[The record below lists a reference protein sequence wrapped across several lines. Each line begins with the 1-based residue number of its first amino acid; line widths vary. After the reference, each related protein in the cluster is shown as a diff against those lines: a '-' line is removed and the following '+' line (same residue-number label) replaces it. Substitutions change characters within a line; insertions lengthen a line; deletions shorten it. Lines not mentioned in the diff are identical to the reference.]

1 MAAHVTSRP
10 CIYERRRDEG
20 QQWELWDR
28 PAFRGARTQARKWVT
43 EALAKGPRAARTVC
57 DVDVIWPELAA
68 YVGAP
73 KTIKDPSNQHEDIS
87 PADIERRNVRTAF
100 TFGVRADQ
108 VCGVRHG
115 AQWRRWRE
123 AEGQDG
129 QYHRDGACG
138 CAACMAARWEG
149 NGWQQQRRRGRA
161 RAPPASAA
169 QQPAQA
175 TVVTSHRFETL
186 QHVLTECDGTG
197 GRRAFA
203 GDMRDQAE
211 SAKAAMA
218 GEAHP
223 APARAAAQ
231 LAVEGWAAAARGT
244 PVAPSKWR
252 AMRALLGG
260 ILPQWKD
267 GKGDTREQRDRAKAV
282 ARSVATMQTLAA
294 DRVKAHRKRA
304 AKAVQWVRDRE
315 QARPMLQLMLRAWAG
330 VARTTAAAR
339 VAGAPMLG
347 PEDRILDDEQ
357 YKQWKAN
364 ETPAA
369 RRKRLTDNSAIRL
382 SRLGEFVV
390 SPPRAALRRRLALKR
405 GLKRHLA
412 SMRARRRLGDAL
424 AGVRGLIRDARNER
438 TRRIGRASGATRTST
453 VIATVLSRLA
463 TLRPAR
469 PRAQVSLPPR
479 RRTAVHRAAALG
491 PATSG
496 LIASYER
503 LGYG

>member
-1 MAAHVTSRP
+1 
-10 CIYERRRDEG
+10 
-20 QQWELWDR
+20 
-28 PAFRGARTQARKWVT
+28 
-43 EALAKGPRAARTVC
+43 
-57 DVDVIWPELAA
+57 
-68 YVGAP
+68 
-73 KTIKDPSNQHEDIS
+73 
-87 PADIERRNVRTAF
+87 
-100 TFGVRADQ
+100 
-108 VCGVRHG
+108 
-115 AQWRRWRE
+115 
-123 AEGQDG
+123 
-129 QYHRDGACG
+129 
-138 CAACMAARWEG
+138 
-149 NGWQQQRRRGRA
+149 
-161 RAPPASAA
+161 
-169 QQPAQA
+169 
-175 TVVTSHRFETL
+175 
-186 QHVLTECDGTG
+186 
-197 GRRAFA
+197 
-203 GDMRDQAE
+203 
-211 SAKAAMA
+211 
-218 GEAHP
+218 
-223 APARAAAQ
+223 
-231 LAVEGWAAAARGT
+231 
-244 PVAPSKWR
+244 
-252 AMRALLGG
+252 
-260 ILPQWKD
+260 
-267 GKGDTREQRDRAKAV
+267 
-282 ARSVATMQTLAA
+282 
-294 DRVKAHRKRA
+294 
-304 AKAVQWVRDRE
+304 
-315 QARPMLQLMLRAWAG
+315 MLQLMLRAWAG

-369 RRKRLTDNSAIRL
+369 RRKRLTDNSTIWL

-438 TRRIGRASGATRTST
+438 TRRVGRASGATRTST

-469 PRAQVSLPPR
+469 PRAQASLPPR

>member
-1 MAAHVTSRP
+1 MARQCWACHQTGGPYQRRAQCGVCFQDWGADLSLAPLRP
-10 CIYERRRDEG
+10 VAG
-20 QQWELWDR
+20 
-28 PAFRGARTQARKWVT
+28 
-43 EALAKGPRAARTVC
+43 
-57 DVDVIWPELAA
+57 
-68 YVGAP
+68 GAP
-73 KTIKDPSNQHEDIS
+73 AIV
-87 PADIERRNVRTAF
+87 A
-100 TFGVRADQ
+100 G
-108 VCGVRHG
+108 G
-115 AQWRRWRE
+115 
-123 AEGQDG
+123 
-129 QYHRDGACG
+129 
-138 CAACMAARWEG
+138 
-149 NGWQQQRRRGRA
+149 
-161 RAPPASAA
+161 SAA
-169 QQPAQA
+169 GP
-175 TVVTSHRFETL
+175 TST
-186 QHVLTECDGTG
+186 
-197 GRRAFA
+197 
-203 GDMRDQAE
+203 
-211 SAKAAMA
+211 
-218 GEAHP
+218 
-223 APARAAAQ
+223 
-231 LAVEGWAAAARGT
+231 
-244 PVAPSKWR
+244 
-252 AMRALLGG
+252 
-260 ILPQWKD
+260 
-267 GKGDTREQRDRAKAV
+267 
-282 ARSVATMQTLAA
+282 
-294 DRVKAHRKRA
+294 
-304 AKAVQWVRDRE
+304 
-315 QARPMLQLMLRAWAG
+315 
-330 VARTTAAAR
+330 RTTAAAR

-369 RRKRLTDNSAIRL
+369 RRKRLTDNSTIWL

-469 PRAQVSLPPR
+469 PRAQASLPPR

>member
-1 MAAHVTSRP
+1 
-10 CIYERRRDEG
+10 
-20 QQWELWDR
+20 
-28 PAFRGARTQARKWVT
+28 
-43 EALAKGPRAARTVC
+43 
-57 DVDVIWPELAA
+57 
-68 YVGAP
+68 
-73 KTIKDPSNQHEDIS
+73 
-87 PADIERRNVRTAF
+87 
-100 TFGVRADQ
+100 
-108 VCGVRHG
+108 
-115 AQWRRWRE
+115 
-123 AEGQDG
+123 
-129 QYHRDGACG
+129 
-138 CAACMAARWEG
+138 MAARWEG

-175 TVVTSHRFETL
+175 IVVTSHRFETL

-203 GDMRDQAE
+203 GDMRDQ
-211 SAKAAMA
+211 AAMA

-294 DRVKAHRKRA
+294 DRIKAHRKRA

-347 PEDRILDDEQ
+347 PADRILDDEQ

-369 RRKRLTDNSAIRL
+369 RRKRTI
-382 SRLGEFVV
+382 
-390 SPPRAALRRRLALKR
+390 
-405 GLKRHLA
+405 
-412 SMRARRRLGDAL
+412 
-424 AGVRGLIRDARNER
+424 
-438 TRRIGRASGATRTST
+438 
-453 VIATVLSRLA
+453 
-463 TLRPAR
+463 
-469 PRAQVSLPPR
+469 
-479 RRTAVHRAAALG
+479 
-491 PATSG
+491 
-496 LIASYER
+496 
-503 LGYG
+503 